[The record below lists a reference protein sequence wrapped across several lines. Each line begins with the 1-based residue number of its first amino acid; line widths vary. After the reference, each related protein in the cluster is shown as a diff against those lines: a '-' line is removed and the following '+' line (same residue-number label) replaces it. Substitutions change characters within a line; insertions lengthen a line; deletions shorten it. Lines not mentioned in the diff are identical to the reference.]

1 MVEHDTGSRE
11 VSNAEFKHAKQ
22 LYGADIVG
30 GSLTTPVNRGFER
43 FNPATPKKAL
53 DENSFPKLLLGFWLL
68 TNDTKKFRTKSAE
81 PNGHN

>member
-30 GSLTTPVNRGFER
+30 GSLTTPVNRGFES

-53 DENSFPKLLLGFWLL
+53 DEMV
-68 TNDTKKFRTKSAE
+68 DADRTADQMGCR
-81 PNGHN
+81 PNVSSIQA